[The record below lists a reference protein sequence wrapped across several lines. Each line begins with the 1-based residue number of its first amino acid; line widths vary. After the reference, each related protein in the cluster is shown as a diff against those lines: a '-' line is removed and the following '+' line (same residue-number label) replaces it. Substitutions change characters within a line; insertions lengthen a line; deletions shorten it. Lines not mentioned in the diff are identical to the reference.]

1 MVPCVVHKLESEEV
15 NISTEAA
22 AGVVSF
28 HAWKGRA
35 GVLELL
41 GGMCMNAPSCSDEC

>member
-1 MVPCVVHKLESEEV
+1 MVPCVAHKLESEEV
-15 NISTEAA
+15 NISTEAT

-28 HAWKGRA
+28 HEWKGRA

-41 GGMCMNAPSCSDEC
+41 GGMSVELPLM